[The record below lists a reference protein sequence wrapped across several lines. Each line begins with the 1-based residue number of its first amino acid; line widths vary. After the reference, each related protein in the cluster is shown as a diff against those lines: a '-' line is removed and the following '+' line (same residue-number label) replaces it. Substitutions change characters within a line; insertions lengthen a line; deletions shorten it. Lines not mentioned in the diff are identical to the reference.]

1 MLVCICV
8 FCVFIMFEF
17 LEEELVADVVV
28 LWLASSDVVIIIII
42 VNLRSTD

>member
-1 MLVCICV
+1 
-8 FCVFIMFEF
+8 MFEF

-42 VNLRSTD
+42 VNLRSTDWYP